1 MRLTLVTFLSLAAS
15 VACTA
20 PNPHYRP
27 PDGPPADDTDSG
39 AADGPADGRV
49 DDIDGDS
56 GCTAHTDCDSGIC
69 DAAQNACVD
78 PAVIVYV
85 DGASGA
91 DDVGCGN
98 DDSPCKSMSF
108 GVLQIAGDRHFMHVA
123 PGTYVD
129 NNVII
134 DDARRVHIV
143 AYDVDL
149 HPVAER
155 ADIVVRGASNATVEG
170 LTADGVGISCYED
183 AALNFL
189 KGTITNVKQGTGIN
203 ATCTALFEDSVIS
216 NIDSEAISGEGIT
229 IRRCTVTGTALA
241 FSGSGDITI
250 EQSIITNNTVGGIE
264 YYQNAGIQT
273 GLVFRNNIVSN
284 NGDYVAVSVHAKD
297 GDSIVEHNTIIEN
310 AVSDTGSVVDC
321 AVSGSAKVTMTG
333 NIIYNNEGTG
343 GSVDLG
349 TGCTVTYSDVEG
361 GAPGTGNINVDP
373 KLVAGDY
380 HLQASSPCID
390 RVDSSTSVDID
401 GDARPQGSMN
411 DMGADEVPQ

>member
-1 MRLTLVTFLSLAAS
+1 MRLTSFTFLSLAAIA
-15 VACTA
+15 ACTA
-20 PNPHYRP
+20 PNPHYQP
-27 PDGPPADDTDSG
+27 PDGPPADNTDSG
-39 AADGPADGRV
+39 AADAPAV
-49 DDIDGDS
+49 DAVPDTDSSS
-56 GCTAHTDCDSGIC
+56 GCTEHAACTSGIC
-69 DAAQNACVD
+69 DVDGNACVD
-78 PAVIVYV
+78 PSAIVYV
-85 DGASGA
+85 DGASGS

-129 NNVII
+129 KDVTI
-134 DDARRVHIV
+134 DDGRRVHIV
-143 AYDVDL
+143 AYGVDL
-149 HPVAER
+149 HPIDER
-155 ADIVVRGASNATVEG
+155 NNVVVIGASNATIEG

-183 AALNFL
+183 AALKFL

-216 NIDSEAISGEGIT
+216 NIPSEAISGNGIT
-229 IRRCTVTGTALA
+229 IRRCTLTGNTLS
-241 FSGSGDITI
+241 FSGSGDVTV
-250 EQSIITNNTVGGIE
+250 EQSVISNNTYGFE
-264 YYQNAGIQT
+264 YYSSPGT
-273 GLVFRNNIVSN
+273 SGLVFRNNVITGNEST
-284 NGDYVAVSVHAKD
+284 GITIALTEADAVF
-297 GDSIVEHNTIIEN
+297 EHNTVIGN
-310 AVSDTGSVVDC
+310 GGTDQAVGCGSTG
-321 AVSGSAKVTMTG
+321 AGKGTMTG
-333 NIIYNNEGTG
+333 NIIYDNAG